1 MPTAKTTV
9 KKEPANFYEDNYI
22 PYRKCESGSRILRN
36 PSEIYN
42 YLLKKVYK
50 QDPYC
55 QDAAMILW
63 NHCRG
68 ITSRNYVCGPAGSG
82 KTYVWQCLQE
92 IYPKIIIVD
101 ASTITAD
108 GWRGENKA
116 TTFLSQVD
124 PADPDVIVVFDEFDK
139 LVCPRYTSGG
149 DNVSAAI
156 QSEFLKLI
164 EGKALEIK
172 VSNTS
177 SVLIDTSRMS
187 FVLCGSF
194 AEKAREIARNNSK
207 KGFGFMSETIVHE
220 AFEDELVLEDL
231 ISFGL
236 IPEMASRAT
245 RLINIH
251 PLTEDDYIHLIIE
264 HPGSPIKKL
273 EKLYG
278 LRITVS
284 EEYGRRLAQNAFHA
298 GLGVRSVTAELQRAI
313 DAEIFLGFRENNK
326 TPKKEVTLG

>member
-124 PADPDVIVVFDEFDK
+124 PADPDVIPLIHAIPTHRTALLSLRDV
-139 LVCPRYTSGG
+139 RIG
-149 DNVSAAI
+149 DTVR
-156 QSEFLKLI
+156 
-164 EGKALEIK
+164 
-172 VSNTS
+172 V
-177 SVLIDTSRMS
+177 DR
-187 FVLCGSF
+187 
-194 AEKAREIARNNSK
+194 
-207 KGFGFMSETIVHE
+207 KG
-220 AFEDELVLEDL
+220 
-231 ISFGL
+231 
-236 IPEMASRAT
+236 
-245 RLINIH
+245 
-251 PLTEDDYIHLIIE
+251 DD
-264 HPGSPIKKL
+264 S
-273 EKLYG
+273 
-278 LRITVS
+278 LRID
-284 EEYGRRLAQNAFHA
+284 NP
-298 GLGVRSVTAELQRAI
+298 
-313 DAEIFLGFRENNK
+313 FLSI
-326 TPKKEVTLG
+326 L